1 LIYEANQRFARLNVK
16 SKAGNQII
24 CWQPGQIIFMRKK
37 SYYIINGITLY
48 RLIAAPF
55 LLFLILTRQSDLFK
69 WLLAFSFFTDSIDG
83 YLARKYK
90 VVSVMGAKLDS
101 LGDDLTVIVGVIGLV
116 VLRPN
121 FISRELMWLVAIFIL
136 FIIQVISA
144 FIRYGAVTSFHTYL
158 AKLAAILQ
166 GIFLI
171 LAFFMPDPVRI
182 LFYIAVVITALDLI
196 EEIVLTFLL
205 PKWQA
210 NVKGIYWA
218 LKQNPNSLLFFLQ
231 GLIFIW

>member
-1 LIYEANQRFARLNVK
+1 MLEARFD
-16 SKAGNQII
+16 QITHE
-24 CWQPGQIIFMRKK
+24 CMQKK

-55 LLFLILTRQSDLFK
+55 LLLLILNRQSDLFK
-69 WLLAFSFFTDSIDG
+69 WLLAFSFFTDAIDG

-101 LGDDLTVIVGVIGLV
+101 LGDDLTVIVAVIGLF
-116 VLRPN
+116 VLRPD
-121 FISRELMWLVAIFIL
+121 FTSRELMWLVAIFIL
-136 FIIQVISA
+136 FIIQVVYA
-144 FIRYGAVTSFHTYL
+144 FIKYRAVTSFHTYL

-171 LAFFMPDPVRI
+171 LAFFMPEPLRV
-182 LFYIAVVITALDLI
+182 LFYIAVAITALDLV
-196 EEIVLTFLL
+196 EEIILIFLL

-210 NVKGIYWA
+210 NVKGIYWV
-218 LKQNPNSLLFFLQ
+218 LKQKPKILLFLLQ